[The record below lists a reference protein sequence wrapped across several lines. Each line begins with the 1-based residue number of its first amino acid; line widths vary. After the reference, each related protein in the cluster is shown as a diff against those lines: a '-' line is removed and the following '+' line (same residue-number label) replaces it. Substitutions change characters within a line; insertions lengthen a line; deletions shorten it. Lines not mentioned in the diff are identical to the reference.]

1 MMAAVEIEND
11 RMILIKIGFRAAKPG
26 MQRRHDGAVEPFIG
40 MKHDRQH
47 AIGVG
52 AVKNRLIDLRFA
64 LA

>member
-1 MMAAVEIEND
+1 
-11 RMILIKIGFRAAKPG
+11 MILIKISLRAAEPR

-40 MKHDRQH
+40 VKHDRQH

-52 AVKNRLIDLRFA
+52 AVKNRLVDLRFA